1 MQAFYYKV
9 RYEGQHIN
17 HGLAATLGHRPL
29 DKHSSLSAKWTVRT
43 DGNVWWGELSR
54 HSYRVSFIYIAN
66 PNNLPNSTN
75 TALRIFFNEEINHG
89 APLVLT
95 GIYYAYNIKGKRVLW
110 SRRICHN

>member
-1 MQAFYYKV
+1 MMIMVRWEWEEEEEEEKKWHEEEEEEEEMQAFYYKV

-29 DKHSSLSAKWTVRT
+29 DKHSSLSAKWTART
-43 DGNVWWGELSR
+43 DGNVWWGELSQ

-75 TALRIFFNEEINHG
+75 TALRIFSM
-89 APLVLT
+89 
-95 GIYYAYNIKGKRVLW
+95 KR
-110 SRRICHN
+110 